1 VTDGA
6 GDREAAFQAA
16 QAAVL
21 GWRLEIVAGAS
32 VVLVE
37 RDERFAL
44 RFTTERPD
52 MPLGTTAAQ
61 VLRLLDGE
69 RTVADIIDSIAG
81 DLSVADAVVAGKAA
95 MSTVHELYRE
105 GFILPAR
112 GPEQSQ
118 AR

>member
-1 VTDGA
+1 M
-6 GDREAAFQAA
+6 
-16 QAAVL
+16 L
-21 GWRLEIVAGAS
+21 GWRLEIVAGAK

-37 RDERFAL
+37 HDERFAL
-44 RFTTERPD
+44 RFGTERPD

-95 MSTVHELYRE
+95 MSALHELYRE
-105 GFILPAR
+105 GFILAVP
-112 GPEQSQ
+112 GPGQAQ

>member
-1 VTDGA
+1 M
-6 GDREAAFQAA
+6 
-16 QAAVL
+16 L
-21 GWRLEIVAGAS
+21 GWRMEIVAEAS

-37 RDERFAL
+37 HDERFAL

-52 MPLGTTAAQ
+52 VPLVTAAAQ

-95 MSTVHELYRE
+95 MSALHELYRE
-105 GFILPAR
+105 GLILHVP
-112 GPEQSQ
+112 GPGEAQ